1 MKNPIP
7 HLTLGAIL
15 LITMSACTW
24 VKLSEEAE
32 AVNVATAAPA
42 GCKKLGSTR
51 SMTKND
57 IASIDRKREK
67 VGTELE
73 TLARNAAA
81 KMGGDT
87 VVPETEIS
95 DAGEQS
101 FGVYRCSM

>member
-1 MKNPIP
+1 MKNPISRA
-7 HLTLGAIL
+7 LFAATLLAS
-15 LITMSACTW
+15 MSACTW

-32 AVNVATAAPA
+32 AVTVATAAPA

-51 SMTKND
+51 SMTKAD
-57 IASIDRKREK
+57 IASIDRKRGK

-87 VVPETEIS
+87 VVPETDIS
-95 DAGEQS
+95 DAGEQT